1 MNIDI
6 LAEQLGMKPV
16 DLLPIITKYDNQY
29 NLGIDTVRS
38 FTKQQYKV
46 LRSLLDP
53 DYLVRVLLDK
63 ENAYDYSNTPGYETM
78 SKWVAGKDLNG
89 LSTKE
94 IKKMAEGRAV
104 YCGPQAL
111 AAVMRDKGYTSKVI
125 YLDTGKQGRRWF
137 KDIVPTED
145 TPSFF

>member
-1 MNIDI
+1 MNIDV
-6 LAEQLGMKPV
+6 LAEDVGMTAV
-16 DLLPIITKYDNQY
+16 DLLPIVTKYDNQY
-29 NLGIDTVRS
+29 NLGIDSVRS

-53 DYLVRVLLDK
+53 DYMVRVLLDK
-63 ENAYDYSNTPGYETM
+63 EHAYDYSGTPGYDAISNWIT
-78 SKWVAGKDLNG
+78 GKDLNG

-94 IKKMAEGRAV
+94 IKQKAEGRAV
-104 YCGPQAL
+104 HCGPQAL
-111 AAVMRDKGYTSKVI
+111 SAAMRNKGYTSKVI

-137 KDIVPTED
+137 KDVVTTED